1 MINILRQERTE
12 KLLWSIALPGFGQLL
27 NRRYLKGVLFILLE
41 LTINHMA
48 RLNTIILLSF
58 KGDITAAI
66 TAVDYQW
73 LMFYPC
79 VYMFAIWDAFKDA
92 GGGRSPYATLLFV
105 IPAYMATVGIMY
117 SDTLKIC
124 NVLLGPVWLPML
136 FCFLGIA
143 LAAIIRKIIAT
154 LETSNLASK

>member
-1 MINILRQERTE
+1 MDILRQERVE

-27 NRRYLKGVLFILLE
+27 NRRYLKGVVLILLE
-41 LTINHMA
+41 ILINHMA

-58 KGDITAAI
+58 KGDITGAI
-66 TAVDYQW
+66 TAVNYQW

-105 IPAYMATVGIMY
+105 VPAYMATVGIMY
-117 SDTLKIC
+117 SDTLKIF
-124 NVLLGPVWLPML
+124 NTLLGPVWLPML
-136 FCFLGIA
+136 FCFLGIM
-143 LAAIIRKIIAT
+143 LAAIIRKVIPI
-154 LETSNLASK
+154 LTSGFASR